1 MTARAV
7 ATRFAAPAAFLLA
20 ATIAILLIR
29 SVLADEAPA
38 RSTPPAAATHAAPKP
53 KPTATRATTTA
64 PTTPQ
69 ETYAI
74 RAGDTLGVVA
84 DRYDTTV
91 EALVELNPGIDP
103 TSLQVGQQIRVK

>member
-1 MTARAV
+1 MSARSA
-7 ATRFAAPAAFLLA
+7 AARFAAPAAFLLA
-20 ATIAILLIR
+20 ATIAILLVR

-38 RSTPPAAATHAAPKP
+38 GSGVVVTAPGKTKPRSDT
-53 KPTATRATTTA
+53 TRAETTA
-64 PTTPQ
+64 PETPH

-74 RAGDTLGVVA
+74 RAGDTLGTVA

-103 TSLQVGQQIRVK
+103 TSLQVGQEIRVK